1 MSFNF
6 QAGWNLIGS
15 FGSNDLMSSVFD
27 SNTFSEIGAIFK
39 YEPASGYTYLN
50 KANASF
56 QQDYGY
62 WFLFKSSGTGTITRG
77 NFSNT
82 IQISYGIGWNLVS
95 HPMNS
100 TELLS
105 VTFGDQLANL
115 GAIFGY
121 SAVSGY
127 QYINSQSSNASWET
141 NKGFWFL
148 FKAPTIIT
156 YTGELPIEPEPEP
169 DPEPLPGLNN
179 LIIDSAPSSL
189 DPNNIKNILS
199 FSFPESMVTSSH
211 SKLLSIA
218 YKKISGNI
226 TFEVNNDHTNI
237 LGPPSGSVPSLA
249 DTTYFSINNG
259 NVIALMEDYSV
270 VPSDATEL
278 LNQSNG
284 LIVFYTGVS
293 LTADTPIKFAQLTM
307 TNTSSGVLEVTY
319 ADSSRPNEFQNHT
332 LNVTGGIIAS
342 A

>member
-1 MSFNF
+1 MATSEDFVIILDKT
-6 QAGWNLIGS
+6 QAEQR
-15 FGSNDLMSSVFD
+15 
-27 SNTFSEIGAIFK
+27 TF
-39 YEPASGYTYLN
+39 
-50 KANASF
+50 F
-56 QQDYGY
+56 QQNVSDQFRG
-62 WFLFKSSGTGTITRG
+62 WTIA
-77 NFSNT
+77 NNKPNP
-82 IQISYGIGWNLVS
+82 SYFDPWDNPDASEDNYFRIDPN
-95 HPMNS
+95 
-100 TELLS
+100 
-105 VTFGDQLANL
+105 
-115 GAIFGY
+115 
-121 SAVSGY
+121 Y
-127 QYINSQSSNASWET
+127 QSQSVQRTFFQQNVSEQFRGWTIAN
-141 NKGFWFL
+141 NKPNPQFF
-148 FKAPTIIT
+148 T
-156 YTGELPIEPEPEP
+156 YKV
-169 DPEPLPGLNN
+169 PGPNN
-179 LIIDSAPSSL
+179 LIIDSATSSL
-189 DPNNIKNILS
+189 DSNNIKNILS

-211 SKLLSIA
+211 SKLLSVA

-319 ADSSRPNEFQNHT
+319 ADSSRPDEYQNHT
-332 LNVTGGIIAS
+332 LNVTDGIIAS